1 MISAIKSKEKSLASI
16 DNCIQWLPLQLAM
29 GTGTILVQSTRCNPH
44 YGRRMI
50 SVVDCNYNIVQVVM
64 VTITVAKRVK
74 VISFLLSVAS
84 RDQSLPTPFID
95 SVTAV

>member
-29 GTGTILVQSTRCNPH
+29 GTGTILVRSTRCNPH

-50 SVVDCNYNIVQVVM
+50 SVVDCNYIQVVM
-64 VTITVAKRVK
+64 VTITVVNRVK

-84 RDQSLPTPFID
+84 HDQSLPTPFID